1 MPACVKI
8 DVKVA
13 LLFIEV
19 LQLDFVIFL
28 EELLTG
34 VKKRWTQF
42 LIQQLLFEDQ
52 QRINQILQ
60 NHTFHR
66 LPPRETSFE

>member
-1 MPACVKI
+1 M
-8 DVKVA
+8 
-13 LLFIEV
+13 
-19 LQLDFVIFL
+19 IFL

-52 QRINQILQ
+52 QRTIK
-60 NHTFHR
+60 
-66 LPPRETSFE
+66 